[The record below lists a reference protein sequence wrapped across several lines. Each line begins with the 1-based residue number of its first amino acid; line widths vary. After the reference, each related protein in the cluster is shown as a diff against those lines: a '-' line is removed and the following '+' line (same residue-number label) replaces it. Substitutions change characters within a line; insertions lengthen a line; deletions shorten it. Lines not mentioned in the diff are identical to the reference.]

1 MLPRVGLS
9 ITICAGWRSRRW
21 RGVTSRGSPGGNTPG
36 MGNSPSGDARHV
48 SYADDV
54 RDSSPSTRSANMALT
69 SDEGEVHIEGSDAH
83 IRPQDDL
90 FGHVNGR
97 WLETVE
103 IPPDLPMVGGF
114 VSLALEA
121 EAQVD
126 QILRDAAAAASAGQ
140 VGQGSPQQ

>member
-1 MLPRVGLS
+1 MSTLD
-9 ITICAGWRSRRW
+9 
-21 RGVTSRGSPGGNTPG
+21 
-36 MGNSPSGDARHV
+36 DAREGM
-48 SYADDV
+48 DPDV
-54 RDSSPSTRSANMALT
+54 
-69 SDEGEVHIEGSDAH
+69 
-83 IRPQDDL
+83 RPQDDL

-126 QILRDAAAAASAGQ
+126 QILRDAAAAASTGEAERSSAQQLIGDLYTSFLDEATVERLGGAPLAGLLAQ
-140 VGQGSPQQ
+140 VATISSTAEFAEVLGSF